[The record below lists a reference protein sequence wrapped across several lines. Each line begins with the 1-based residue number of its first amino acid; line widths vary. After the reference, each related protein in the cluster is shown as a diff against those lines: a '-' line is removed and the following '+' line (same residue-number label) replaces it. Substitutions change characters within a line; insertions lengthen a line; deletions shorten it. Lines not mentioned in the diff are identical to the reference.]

1 LSNREFAWYLT
12 GLSDQSRWRITVAN
26 EPPTLTG
33 QAAQDWLNMM

>member
-1 LSNREFAWYLT
+1 LSE
-12 GLSDQSRWRITVAN
+12 QSVWRITVSN